1 MTFGIIFINYLILP
15 KSMSMIQYDSESERI
30 SNYAVR
36 RELVKS
42 CSSEI
47 EEQNQD
53 ASFTDSQNQSHAL
66 LY

>member
-1 MTFGIIFINYLILP
+1 
-15 KSMSMIQYDSESERI
+15 MSMIQYDSESERI